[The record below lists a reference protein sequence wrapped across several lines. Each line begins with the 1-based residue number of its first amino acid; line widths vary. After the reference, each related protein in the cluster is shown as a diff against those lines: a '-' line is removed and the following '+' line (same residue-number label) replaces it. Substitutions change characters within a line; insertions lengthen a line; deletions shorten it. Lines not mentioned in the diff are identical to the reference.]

1 MLNARQLGHSSV
13 TEGIYGHWSRTA
25 SRREAQKMGTRMNAL
40 LGPPGFEPGPKGL

>member
-25 SRREAQKMGTRMNAL
+25 SRREAQKTREL
-40 LGPPGFEPGPKGL
+40 LESAKA